1 MEGKIK
7 IIRRAFLMNQLV
19 QILAGNARLTSQQ
32 LAAMTGDTPEEVDAK
47 IAALQAQGVIRGYK
61 AIVDWDKTD
70 RDFCTARIE
79 LKVTPKSGMGFDEIA
94 GTIAQFDEVESVE
107 LMSGGY
113 DLGLTVTGKSF
124 KDVAMFVAQR
134 LAPLD
139 SVVSTATHFVLKT
152 YKQGGIMTCGQ
163 EKDEREGA

>member
-1 MEGKIK
+1 MD
-7 IIRRAFLMNQLV
+7 QLV
-19 QILAGNARLTSQQ
+19 QILADNARLTSQQ
-32 LAAMTGDTPEEVDAK
+32 LAAMTGSTPQEVEK
-47 IAALQAQGVIRGYK
+47 RLAALQSEGVIRGYK
-61 AIVDWDKTD
+61 AIVDWEKTD

-94 GTIAQFDEVESVE
+94 STIAQFDEVESVE

-113 DLGLTVTGKSF
+113 DLGLTVTGKSLQ
-124 KDVAMFVAQR
+124 DVAMFVAQR

-139 SVVSTATHFVLKT
+139 SVESTATHFVLKT

-163 EKDEREGA
+163 EQDEREGA

>member
-1 MEGKIK
+1 MD
-7 IIRRAFLMNQLV
+7 QLI
-19 QILAGNARLTSQQ
+19 QILANNARLSAEQ
-32 LAAMTGDTPEEVDAK
+32 LAAMTGSTPAEVAARID
-47 IAALQAQGVIRGYK
+47 ALQTEGVIRGYK
-61 AIVDWDKTD
+61 AVVDWEKTD

-94 GTIAQFDEVESVE
+94 VTIAQFDEVESVE

-113 DLGLTVTGKSF
+113 DLGLTVTGKTF

-139 SVVSTATHFVLKT
+139 SVESTATHFVLKT

>member
-1 MEGKIK
+1 MD
-7 IIRRAFLMNQLV
+7 QLV
-19 QILAGNARLTSQQ
+19 QILADNARLTSQQ
-32 LAAMTGDTPEEVDAK
+32 LAAMTGSTPQEVEK
-47 IAALQAQGVIRGYK
+47 RLAALQSEGVIRGYK
-61 AIVDWDKTD
+61 AVVDWDKAG

-113 DLGLTVTGKSF
+113 DLGLTVTGKSLQ
-124 KDVAMFVAQR
+124 DVAMFVAQR

-139 SVVSTATHFVLKT
+139 SVVSTATHFVLRS

-163 EKDEREGA
+163 EQDEREGA

>member
-1 MEGKIK
+1 MDKLI
-7 IIRRAFLMNQLV
+7 
-19 QILAGNARLTSQQ
+19 QILANNARLSCEQ
-32 LAAMTGDTPEEVDAK
+32 LAAMTGATPAEVAARID
-47 IAALQAQGVIRGYK
+47 ALQAQGVIRGYK
-61 AIVDWDKTD
+61 AVIDWEKTD

-139 SVVSTATHFVLKT
+139 SVESTATHFVLKT
-152 YKQGGIMTCGQ
+152 YKQGGIMTVGQ

>member
-1 MEGKIK
+1 
-7 IIRRAFLMNQLV
+7 MNQLV

>member
-1 MEGKIK
+1 MD
-7 IIRRAFLMNQLV
+7 QLI
-19 QILAGNARLTSQQ
+19 QILANNARLSAEQ
-32 LAAMTGDTPEEVDAK
+32 LAAMTGSTPAEVAARID
-47 IAALQAQGVIRGYK
+47 ALQTEGVIRGYK
-61 AIVDWDKTD
+61 AGVDWEKTD

-94 GTIAQFDEVESVE
+94 VTIAQFDEVESVE

-113 DLGLTVTGKSF
+113 DLGLTVTGKTF

-139 SVVSTATHFVLKT
+139 SVESTATHFVLKT

>member
-1 MEGKIK
+1 MD
-7 IIRRAFLMNQLV
+7 QLV
-19 QILAGNARLTSQQ
+19 QILADNARLTSQQ
-32 LAAMTGDTPEEVDAK
+32 LAAMTGSTPQEVEK
-47 IAALQAQGVIRGYK
+47 RLAALQSEGVIRGYK
-61 AIVDWDKTD
+61 AVVDWDKAG

-94 GTIAQFDEVESVE
+94 STIAQFDEVESVE

-113 DLGLTVTGKSF
+113 DLGLTVTGKSLQ
-124 KDVAMFVAQR
+124 DVAIFVAQR

-139 SVVSTATHFVLKT
+139 SVVSTATHFVLRS

-163 EKDEREGA
+163 EQDEREGA

>member
-1 MEGKIK
+1 MD
-7 IIRRAFLMNQLV
+7 QLV
-19 QILAGNARLTSQQ
+19 QILADNARLTSQQ
-32 LAAMTGDTPEEVDAK
+32 LAAMTGSTPQEVEK
-47 IAALQAQGVIRGYK
+47 RLAALQSEGVIRGYK
-61 AIVDWDKTD
+61 AVVDWDKAG

-94 GTIAQFDEVESVE
+94 STIAQFDEVESVE

-113 DLGLTVTGKSF
+113 DLGLTVTGKSLQA
-124 KDVAMFVAQR
+124 VAVFVAPR

-139 SVVSTATHFVLKT
+139 SVVSTATHFVLRS

-163 EKDEREGA
+163 EQDEREGA

>member
-1 MEGKIK
+1 MD
-7 IIRRAFLMNQLV
+7 QLV
-19 QILAGNARLTSQQ
+19 QILADNARLTSQQ
-32 LAAMTGDTPEEVDAK
+32 LAAMTGSTPQEVEK
-47 IAALQAQGVIRGYK
+47 RLAALQSEGVIRGYK
-61 AIVDWDKTD
+61 AVVDWDKAG

-94 GTIAQFDEVESVE
+94 STIAQFDEVESGE

-113 DLGLTVTGKSF
+113 DLGLTVTGKSLQ
-124 KDVAMFVAQR
+124 DVAMFVAQR

-139 SVVSTATHFVLKT
+139 SVVSTATHFVLRS

-163 EKDEREGA
+163 EQDEREGA

>member
-1 MEGKIK
+1 MD
-7 IIRRAFLMNQLV
+7 QLV
-19 QILAGNARLTSQQ
+19 QILADNARLTSQQ
-32 LAAMTGDTPEEVDAK
+32 LAAMTGSTPQEGEK
-47 IAALQAQGVIRGYK
+47 RLAALQSEGVIRGYK
-61 AIVDWDKTD
+61 AVVDWDKAG

-94 GTIAQFDEVESVE
+94 STIAQFDEVESVE

-113 DLGLTVTGKSF
+113 DLGLTVTGKSLQ
-124 KDVAMFVAQR
+124 DVAMFVAQR

-139 SVVSTATHFVLKT
+139 SVVSTATHFVLRS

-163 EKDEREGA
+163 EQDEREGA

>member
-1 MEGKIK
+1 
-7 IIRRAFLMNQLV
+7 MNKLI
-19 QILAGNARLTSQQ
+19 QILANNARLTSEQ
-32 LAAMTGDTPEEVDAK
+32 LAAMTGLSAAQVEAE
-47 IAALQAQGVIRGYK
+47 IAALQADGVIRGYK
-61 AIVDWDKTD
+61 AIVDWEKTD

-94 GTIAQFDEVESVE
+94 ETVAQFDEVESVE

-113 DLGLTVTGKSF
+113 DLGLTVTCKTF

-139 SVVSTATHFVLKT
+139 SIESTATHFVLKT
-152 YKQGGIMTCGQ
+152 YKQDGIMTSGG
-163 EKDEREGA
+163 EKDEREGVF

>member
-1 MEGKIK
+1 MD
-7 IIRRAFLMNQLV
+7 QLV
-19 QILAGNARLTSQQ
+19 QILADNARLTSQQ
-32 LAAMTGDTPEEVDAK
+32 LAAMTGSTPQEVEK
-47 IAALQAQGVIRGYK
+47 RLAALQSEGVIRGYK
-61 AIVDWDKTD
+61 AVVDWDKAG

-94 GTIAQFDEVESVE
+94 STIAQFDEVESVE

-113 DLGLTVTGKSF
+113 DLGLTVTGKTF

-139 SVVSTATHFVLKT
+139 SVESTATHFVLKT
-152 YKQGGIMTCGQ
+152 YKQGGVMTCG
-163 EKDEREGA
+163 EETDEREGA

>member
-1 MEGKIK
+1 MD
-7 IIRRAFLMNQLV
+7 QLI
-19 QILAGNARLTSQQ
+19 QILAGNARLSCEQ
-32 LAAMTGDTPEEVDAK
+32 LAAMTGGTEAEVAARID
-47 IAALQAQGVIRGYK
+47 ALQAEGVIRGYK
-61 AIVDWDKTD
+61 AIVDWEKTD

-124 KDVAMFVAQR
+124 KDVALFVAQR

-139 SVVSTATHFVLKT
+139 SVESTATHFVLKT
-152 YKQGGIMTCGQ
+152 YKQGGIMTCGE

>member
-1 MEGKIK
+1 MD
-7 IIRRAFLMNQLV
+7 QLV
-19 QILAGNARLTSQQ
+19 QILADNARLTSQQ
-32 LAAMTGDTPEEVDAK
+32 LAAMTGSTPQEVEK
-47 IAALQAQGVIRGYK
+47 RLAALQSEGVIRGYK
-61 AIVDWDKTD
+61 AVVDWDKAG

-94 GTIAQFDEVESVE
+94 STIAQFDEVESVE

-113 DLGLTVTGKSF
+113 DLGLTVTGKSLQ
-124 KDVAMFVAQR
+124 DVAMFVAQR

-139 SVVSTATHFVLKT
+139 SVVSTATHFVLRS

-163 EKDEREGA
+163 EQDEREGA

>member
-1 MEGKIK
+1 MD
-7 IIRRAFLMNQLV
+7 QLI
-19 QILAGNARLTSQQ
+19 QILANNARLSAEQ
-32 LAAMTGDTPEEVDAK
+32 LAAMTGSTPAQVAARID
-47 IAALQAQGVIRGYK
+47 ALQAEGVIRGYK
-61 AIVDWDKTD
+61 AIVDWEKTD

-94 GTIAQFDEVESVE
+94 STIAQFDEVESVE

-113 DLGLTVTGKSF
+113 DLGLTVTGKTF

-139 SVVSTATHFVLKT
+139 SVESTATHFVLKT

>member
-1 MEGKIK
+1 MD
-7 IIRRAFLMNQLV
+7 QLV
-19 QILAGNARLTSQQ
+19 QILADNARLTSQQ
-32 LAAMTGDTPEEVDAK
+32 LAAMTGSTPQEVEK
-47 IAALQAQGVIRGYK
+47 RLAALQSEGVIRGYK
-61 AIVDWDKTD
+61 AVVDWDKAG

-94 GTIAQFDEVESVE
+94 STIAQFDEVESVE

-113 DLGLTVTGKSF
+113 DLGLTVTGKTF

-139 SVVSTATHFVLKT
+139 SVESTATHFVLKT

>member
-1 MEGKIK
+1 MDKLI
-7 IIRRAFLMNQLV
+7 
-19 QILAGNARLTSQQ
+19 QILTTNARLTSQQ
-32 LAAMTGDTPEEVDAK
+32 LSAMTGLTPREVEAK
-47 IAALQAQGVIRGYK
+47 IAALQEEGVIRGYK

>member
-1 MEGKIK
+1 MD
-7 IIRRAFLMNQLV
+7 QLV
-19 QILAGNARLTSQQ
+19 QVLADNARLTSQQ
-32 LAAMTGDTPEEVDAK
+32 LAAMTGSTPQEVEK
-47 IAALQAQGVIRGYK
+47 RLAALQSEGVIRGYK
-61 AIVDWDKTD
+61 AVVDWDKAG

-94 GTIAQFDEVESVE
+94 STIAQFDEVESVE

-113 DLGLTVTGKSF
+113 DLGLTVTGKSLQ
-124 KDVAMFVAQR
+124 DVAMFVAQR

-139 SVVSTATHFVLKT
+139 SVVSTATHFVLRS

-163 EKDEREGA
+163 EQDEREGA

>member
-1 MEGKIK
+1 MD
-7 IIRRAFLMNQLV
+7 QLI
-19 QILAGNARLTSQQ
+19 QILANNARLSAEQ
-32 LAAMTGDTPEEVDAK
+32 LAAMTGSTPAQVAARID
-47 IAALQAQGVIRGYK
+47 ALQAEGVIRGYK
-61 AIVDWDKTD
+61 AIVDWEKTD

-94 GTIAQFDEVESVE
+94 VTIAQFDEVESVE

-113 DLGLTVTGKSF
+113 DLGLTVTGKTF

-152 YKQGGIMTCGQ
+152 YKQGGVMTCGDEQ
-163 EKDEREGA
+163 DEREGG

>member
-1 MEGKIK
+1 
-7 IIRRAFLMNQLV
+7 MNQLV

-32 LAAMTGDTPEEVDAK
+32 LAAMTGDTPEGVEAK
-47 IAALQAQGVIRGYK
+47 IDALQKDGVIRGYK

-94 GTIAQFDEVESVE
+94 STIAQFDEVESVE

-113 DLGLTVTGKSF
+113 DLGLTVTGKTF

-139 SVVSTATHFVLKT
+139 SVVSTATHFVLRT

>member
-1 MEGKIK
+1 ME
-7 IIRRAFLMNQLV
+7 QLI
-19 QILAGNARLTSQQ
+19 QILAENARLTSEQ
-32 LAAMTGDTPEEVDAK
+32 LAAMTGDTPQGEEAK
-47 IAALQAQGVIRGYK
+47 IAALQASGVIRGYK
-61 AIVDWDKTD
+61 AIVDWEKTD

-113 DLGLTVTGKSF
+113 DLGLTVTGKSLQ
-124 KDVAMFVAQR
+124 DVAMFVAQR

-139 SVVSTATHFVLKT
+139 SVASTATHFVLRS

-163 EKDEREGA
+163 EQDEREGA

>member
-1 MEGKIK
+1 MD
-7 IIRRAFLMNQLV
+7 QLV
-19 QILAGNARLTSQQ
+19 QILADNARLTSQQ
-32 LAAMTGDTPEEVDAK
+32 LAAMTGSTTQEVEK
-47 IAALQAQGVIRGYK
+47 RLAALQSEGVIRGYK
-61 AIVDWDKTD
+61 AVVDWDKAG

-94 GTIAQFDEVESVE
+94 STIAQFDEVESVE

-113 DLGLTVTGKSF
+113 DLGLTVTGKSLQ
-124 KDVAMFVAQR
+124 DVAMFVAQR

-139 SVVSTATHFVLKT
+139 SVVSTATHFVLRS

-163 EKDEREGA
+163 EQDEREGA

>member
-1 MEGKIK
+1 MT
-7 IIRRAFLMNQLV
+7 QLI
-19 QILAGNARLTSQQ
+19 QLLSANARLTSQQ
-32 LAAMTGDTPEEVDAK
+32 LAAMTGDTPKGVEQKIDALEK
-47 IAALQAQGVIRGYK
+47 DGVIRGYK
-61 AIVDWDKTD
+61 AIVDWDKTE

-79 LKVTPKSGMGFDEIA
+79 LRVTPKSGMGFDEIA

-152 YKQGGIMTCGQ
+152 YKQGGVMTCGE

>member
-1 MEGKIK
+1 MD
-7 IIRRAFLMNQLV
+7 QLI
-19 QILAGNARLTSQQ
+19 QILANNARLSAEQ
-32 LAAMTGDTPEEVDAK
+32 LAAMTGSTPAQVAARID
-47 IAALQAQGVIRGYK
+47 ALQAEGVIRGYK
-61 AIVDWDKTD
+61 AVVDWEKTD

-113 DLGLTVTGKSF
+113 DLGLTVTGKTF

-139 SVVSTATHFVLKT
+139 SVESTATHFVLKT

-163 EKDEREGA
+163 EKDERDGA

>member
-1 MEGKIK
+1 MD
-7 IIRRAFLMNQLV
+7 QLV
-19 QILAGNARLTSQQ
+19 QILADNARLTSQQ
-32 LAAMTGDTPEEVDAK
+32 LAAMTGSTPQEVEK
-47 IAALQAQGVIRGYK
+47 RLAALQSEGVIRGYK
-61 AIVDWDKTD
+61 AVVDWEKTD

-94 GTIAQFDEVESVE
+94 VTIAQFDEVESVE

-113 DLGLTVTGKSF
+113 DLGLTVTGKSLQ
-124 KDVAMFVAQR
+124 DVAMFVAQR

-139 SVVSTATHFVLKT
+139 SVVSTATHFVLRS

-163 EKDEREGA
+163 EQDEREGA

>member
-1 MEGKIK
+1 MD
-7 IIRRAFLMNQLV
+7 QLI
-19 QILAGNARLTSQQ
+19 QILANNARLSAEQ
-32 LAAMTGDTPEEVDAK
+32 LAAMTGSTPAQVAARID
-47 IAALQAQGVIRGYK
+47 ALQTEGVIRGYK
-61 AIVDWDKTD
+61 AIVDWEKTD

-94 GTIAQFDEVESVE
+94 VTIAQFDEVESVE

-113 DLGLTVTGKSF
+113 DLGLTVTGKTF

-139 SVVSTATHFVLKT
+139 SVESTATHFVLKT

>member
-1 MEGKIK
+1 MD
-7 IIRRAFLMNQLV
+7 QLV
-19 QILAGNARLTSQQ
+19 QILADNARLTSQQ
-32 LAAMTGDTPEEVDAK
+32 LAARTGSTPQEVEK
-47 IAALQAQGVIRGYK
+47 RRAALQSEGVIRGYK
-61 AIVDWDKTD
+61 AVVDWDKAG

-94 GTIAQFDEVESVE
+94 STIAQFDEVESVE

-113 DLGLTVTGKSF
+113 DLGLTVTGKSLQ
-124 KDVAMFVAQR
+124 DVAMFVAQR

-139 SVVSTATHFVLKT
+139 SVVSTATHFVLRS

-163 EKDEREGA
+163 EQDEREGA